1 MSGPSAAHNAEPL
14 MKLPPI
20 KPTPC
25 NVNTTPATMTTIA
38 TALMTMRTSYEA
50 PRAMVSST
58 SVARAANSFL
68 SRSSWSA

>member
-1 MSGPSAAHNAEPL
+1 
-14 MKLPPI
+14 
-20 KPTPC
+20 
-25 NVNTTPATMTTIA
+25 VNTTPATMTTTA